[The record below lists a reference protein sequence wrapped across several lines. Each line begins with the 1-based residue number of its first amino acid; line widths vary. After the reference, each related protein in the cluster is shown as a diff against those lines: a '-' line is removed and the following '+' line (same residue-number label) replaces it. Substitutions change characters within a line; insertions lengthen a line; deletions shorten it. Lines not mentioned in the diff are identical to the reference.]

1 MHTMSQ
7 TRMRSERE
15 GRKDKSAGLL
25 TRLDQGK
32 HTKRRASPTSFYLP
46 IDDRFRLTVDERCWR
61 IEQRRKDDEWRPVE
75 YHTTLAAAIKRL
87 SGRLQRTAE
96 VQCLADALAAVE
108 NIART
113 LMLAL
118 APHFYVARRTESFS
132 ILDEGV
138 RDAISG

>member
-1 MHTMSQ
+1 VTSKQ
-7 TRMRSERE
+7 KTAECEAAQAAYQNVRT
-15 GRKDKSAGLL
+15 GRK
-25 TRLDQGK
+25 QNIN
-32 HTKRRASPTSFYLP
+32 RRANPISFSLP
-46 IDDRFRLTVDERCWR
+46 INDRYRLTADERCWR
-61 IEQRRKDDEWRPVE
+61 IEQRHKDDEWRPVE

>member
-1 MHTMSQ
+1 MTTKQ
-7 TRMRSERE
+7 KTAECEAAQAAYQNVRT
-15 GRKDKSAGLL
+15 GRK
-25 TRLDQGK
+25 QNIN
-32 HTKRRASPTSFYLP
+32 RRANPISFSLP
-46 IDDRFRLTVDERCWR
+46 INDRYRLTADERCWR
-61 IEQRRKDDEWRPVE
+61 IEKRHNDDQWRPVE
-75 YHTTLAAAIKRL
+75 YHTSLEAAIKRL

>member
-1 MHTMSQ
+1 MTTKQ
-7 TRMRSERE
+7 KTAECEAAQAAYQNVRT
-15 GRKDKSAGLL
+15 GRK
-25 TRLDQGK
+25 QNIN
-32 HTKRRASPTSFYLP
+32 RRANPISFSLP
-46 IDDRFRLTVDERCWR
+46 INDRYRLTADERCWR